1 MYLSELALSVLVFL
15 IFFVL
20 VAFHFLL
27 FREYARQERIQKKR
41 LEDLEIL
48 VHLEIQRSRDLNRS
62 NTTLK
67 KIKNKTDRQLELIRL
82 QITSLDNNSGEAKL

>member
-48 VHLEIQRSRDLNRS
+48 VQEEIQRSRNLDQS
-62 NTTLK
+62 STILK
-67 KIKNKTDRQLELIRL
+67 KIKKKTNQRLELIRL
-82 QITSLDNNSGEAKL
+82 QIKFLDKNSGESKL